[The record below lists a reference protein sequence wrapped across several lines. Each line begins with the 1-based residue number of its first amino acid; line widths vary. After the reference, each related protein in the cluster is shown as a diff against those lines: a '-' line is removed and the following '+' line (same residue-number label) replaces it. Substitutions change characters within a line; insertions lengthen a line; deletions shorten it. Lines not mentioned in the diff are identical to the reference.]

1 LKVACDVTRP
11 DNLSGLVTSQAT
23 FKPISGRSADRR
35 RVLLRTLFH
44 YFFSSFKWLSHKKM
58 VKNPIVCRV
67 MIVEWRQSEAYDTNG
82 ATTDL
87 GKNHVIYLNVIY
99 AVAGHESS

>member
-1 LKVACDVTRP
+1 
-11 DNLSGLVTSQAT
+11 
-23 FKPISGRSADRR
+23 
-35 RVLLRTLFH
+35 
-44 YFFSSFKWLSHKKM
+44 
-58 VKNPIVCRV
+58 